1 MVRETDNTND
11 TLPAGPT
18 ERAQRILR
26 DADLCV
32 KCGLCLA
39 HCPTYLKSL
48 DEGDCPRGRIALA
61 QGLASGELPVTARVQ
76 AHLGGCL
83 VCRACETVCPSEVP
97 YGRIIDAARTEM
109 AVQHRPGPVRRL
121 LRWAAAEGVVWQP
134 WVTALAVRLLALFRR
149 LLIRR
154 ARRQSAPGHPSGV
167 MRAVRYLPPV
177 ALSADWQPFYPAAGQ
192 ERGRVAL
199 FLGCVARV
207 LDRQTLDAAI
217 GLLTR
222 WGYGVYV
229 PPGQGCCGALY
240 QHDGAPEAAVRLVH
254 TNLEAFAGA
263 DLQAVVTTASGCGAT
278 LMEYPAFEGLNE
290 VRHAAATR
298 FASKV
303 VDISQFL
310 ASRPWPPGLQPV
322 ALRERVAVQ
331 EPCTLRHG
339 MGQGHDVCDL
349 LRRIPE
355 LEVVELPENSRCCGA
370 AGVNMLTHPAMA
382 DSLGSDK
389 LGALAETRADKL
401 VTSNIGCALHLA
413 ALLRASGR
421 NIDVLHPATLLDRQL
436 KGGGD

>member
-11 TLPAGPT
+11 TLPAGLT

-39 HCPTYLKSL
+39 HCPTYLKSY

-97 YGRIIDAARTEM
+97 YGRIIDAARAEM
-109 AVQHRPGPVRRL
+109 AVEHRPGPVRRL
-121 LRWAAAEGVVWQP
+121 LRWAAAEGVVRQP
-134 WVTALAVRLLALFRR
+134 WVTALAVRSLALVRR

-154 ARRQSAPGHPSGV
+154 ATRPGVPGRPSGV

-177 ALSADWQPFYPAAGQ
+177 SASSADWQPFYPAAGQ

-199 FLGCVARV
+199 FLGCVART

-254 TNLEAFAGA
+254 ANLEAFA
-263 DLQAVVTTASGCGAT
+263 DEHLLAVVTTASGCGAT
-278 LMEYPAFEGLNE
+278 LVEYSAFEGLSE
-290 VRHAAATR
+290 VRRAAATR

-303 VDISQFL
+303 VDISRFL

-339 MGQGHDVCDL
+339 MGQGHGACDL
-349 LRRIPE
+349 LRRIPQ
-355 LEVVELPENSRCCGA
+355 LDVVELPDNSRCCGA

-382 DSLGSDK
+382 DSLGTDK
-389 LGALAETRADKL
+389 LVALAETRADKL
-401 VTSNIGCALHLA
+401 VSSNIGCALHLA

-421 NIDVLHPATLLDRQL
+421 DIGVLHPAVLLARQLDR
-436 KGGGD
+436 